1 MYSRWIDG
9 SSCVGLLAS
18 FQEYARLRQDVSCG
32 KVHIMEPREC
42 FYREQFGYCWQVDE
56 HWLFQAVDETE
67 ETVGEPVRVE
77 LGEIVFHHDQDEEL
91 H

>member
-1 MYSRWIDG
+1 MNRLL
-9 SSCVGLLAS
+9 SCAVLLAS
-18 FQEYARLRQDVSCG
+18 LQEYARLKWNVRG
-32 KVHIMEPREC
+32 KASIMGPREC
-42 FYREQFGYCWQVDE
+42 FYREQFGYCWQVDG

-67 ETVGEPVRVE
+67 APLGEPVRIE